1 MRGALKPPKGAVH
14 KPKRVGRGPGSGHGR
29 RATRG
34 DKGSGQRSGKEYTPA
49 FEGGQTPLYRRIPK
63 RGFKNPFKKV
73 YEIVNLKTLEE
84 LGVKEITPELLREKR
99 IVRKGFPVKVLGI
112 GEVSSSLNVTAHS
125 FSKSAKRKIEEAG
138 GKVEVIN

>member
-1 MRGALKPPKGAVH
+1 MLGELKPPKGATH

-34 DKGSGQRSGKEYTPA
+34 NKGSGQRSGKEYTPA

-73 YEIVNLKTLEE
+73 YEIVSLKTLEG

-99 IVRKGFPVKVLGI
+99 IVRGGFPVKVLGV
-112 GEVSSSLNVTAHS
+112 GEVSSPLRVTAHS

-138 GKVEVIN
+138 GEAEVIK